1 MDIHKY
7 LVLIKGEDKTEILW
21 NYEKKD
27 NCILLNYKNSS
38 KSYLCSKKDFEFY
51 KNPIK
56 LDTEMQEKI
65 FKEKFQ
71 DNIVDVIKFDKYY
84 KIFFKDKTSIVIP
97 ENNLDQY
104 SLSSNKFEYFKEIS
118 KIVSVKTEDG
128 IGLLTKEY
136 EKINFIEKD
145 TALYKY
151 LNPMYKNSDIVNKN
165 LDKIIFPFGA
175 NKSQFEAVKNAINN
189 QISIIEGPPG
199 TGKTQTILNIIA
211 NIVKSG
217 QTVAVVSNNNAAT
230 DNVYEKLQKYNLD
243 YLCARLGKKENKEE
257 FIQNQTGEYP
267 KFNPKLENKQEIENE
282 IAILNQEISEIFNT
296 QNEIAKLK
304 GVISEIQIE
313 HKYFDGHEGN
323 KLTYMPKI
331 RRLDK
336 ATSDTIMKLKV
347 ELEDMP
353 SKTLWFRL
361 KSQYVYGIGNREFY
375 KKSKEEIL
383 KYFNKIFF
391 IVKEIELKNKIK
403 KKEARLRI
411 LGSNKLEKLTSSSIK
426 LLNETLRE
434 KYKEQTKRKIF
445 EIGDLRNN
453 SKELN
458 NEYPII
464 FSTTYSIKNSLDKN
478 HKYDYIIMDESSQ
491 VDLIT
496 GVLALSTAKN
506 AVIVGDLKQLP
517 NVITTDD
524 KNSIEEISKR
534 YKIDPS
540 YNYLQHSFLDS
551 VKETITNTPK
561 TLLKEHYRCHPKI
574 IQFCNKKFY
583 DDQLIIM
590 TEDSG
595 EEDVLKVYVTTEG
608 NHARGHLN
616 QRQIDVIKN
625 EVMPELLSK
634 VETKDIGIISPYR
647 RQKAQIEKTMET
659 DLKVDTVHKFQG
671 REEEAIII
679 TTVDNEISEFVDD
692 PKMLNVAVT
701 RAKKYLRL
709 VVSDN
714 ENNKNT
720 NIGDLIRYIQYNN
733 FEIVESKT
741 KSIYD
746 LLYKQNRQKR
756 LEYLKGKKRISD
768 YDSENITYN
777 AIDEILKKN
786 NYMNL
791 DIAVHVPMINVL
803 SNTDA
808 LNEEEMKFVNN
819 TWTHIDFV
827 IFNKMDKKLVLAVE
841 VDGYYFH
848 KEGTKQQE
856 NDNLKNKILGKY
868 DVPLLRLST
877 IGSGEEKILENK
889 IKEIFS

>member
-175 NKSQFEAVKNAINN
+175 NKSQFEAV
-189 QISIIEGPPG
+189 
-199 TGKTQTILNIIA
+199 
-211 NIVKSG
+211 
-217 QTVAVVSNNNAAT
+217 
-230 DNVYEKLQKYNLD
+230 
-243 YLCARLGKKENKEE
+243 
-257 FIQNQTGEYP
+257 
-267 KFNPKLENKQEIENE
+267 
-282 IAILNQEISEIFNT
+282 
-296 QNEIAKLK
+296 
-304 GVISEIQIE
+304 
-313 HKYFDGHEGN
+313 
-323 KLTYMPKI
+323 
-331 RRLDK
+331 
-336 ATSDTIMKLKV
+336 
-347 ELEDMP
+347 
-353 SKTLWFRL
+353 
-361 KSQYVYGIGNREFY
+361 
-375 KKSKEEIL
+375 
-383 KYFNKIFF
+383 
-391 IVKEIELKNKIK
+391 
-403 KKEARLRI
+403 
-411 LGSNKLEKLTSSSIK
+411 
-426 LLNETLRE
+426 
-434 KYKEQTKRKIF
+434 
-445 EIGDLRNN
+445 
-453 SKELN
+453 N

-574 IQFCNKKFY
+574 IQFCNKKIY

-625 EVMPELLSK
+625 
-634 VETKDIGIISPYR
+634 
-647 RQKAQIEKTMET
+647 
-659 DLKVDTVHKFQG
+659 
-671 REEEAIII
+671 
-679 TTVDNEISEFVDD
+679 
-692 PKMLNVAVT
+692 
-701 RAKKYLRL
+701 
-709 VVSDN
+709 
-714 ENNKNT
+714 
-720 NIGDLIRYIQYNN
+720 
-733 FEIVESKT
+733 
-741 KSIYD
+741 
-746 LLYKQNRQKR
+746 
-756 LEYLKGKKRISD
+756 
-768 YDSENITYN
+768 
-777 AIDEILKKN
+777 
-786 NYMNL
+786 
-791 DIAVHVPMINVL
+791 
-803 SNTDA
+803 
-808 LNEEEMKFVNN
+808 
-819 TWTHIDFV
+819 
-827 IFNKMDKKLVLAVE
+827 
-841 VDGYYFH
+841 
-848 KEGTKQQE
+848 
-856 NDNLKNKILGKY
+856 
-868 DVPLLRLST
+868 
-877 IGSGEEKILENK
+877 
-889 IKEIFS
+889 